1 LCRKMID
8 REPGA
13 HPLTRACLAIASTSA
28 GVDDETV
35 SAPEELLTAANS
47 TDNPLLACFGLL
59 AYWYARRYVAP
70 LAAYE
75 GLSRGLRIAHD
86 SGNEWVE
93 SQIAI
98 NLSRLAATERD
109 RTEAFDFLV
118 MAIRYYHDSGNVS
131 LIRQPL
137 AALAVL
143 FDRLGYYEKAS
154 TISGFATTPLVDV
167 TLPEFQQITT
177 HLREVLGDQYESF
190 AGAGRDMTNAEMV
203 GYAFEQ
209 IDQARADLLRAD
221 ELT

>member
-1 LCRKMID
+1 M
-8 REPGA
+8 
-13 HPLTRACLAIASTSA
+13 
-28 GVDDETV
+28 DDETV
-35 SAPEELLTAANS
+35 AAPEELLTAANS

-59 AYWYARRYVAP
+59 AYWYARRFIAP

-75 GLSRGLRIAHD
+75 GLSRGLMIAHD

-154 TISGFATTPLVDV
+154 TISGFVSTPLVHV
-167 TLPEFQQITT
+167 TLPEFQGITT
-177 HLREVLGDQYESF
+177 HLREVLGDEYELLAS
-190 AGAGRDMTNAEMV
+190 AGKDMTNAQIV
-203 GYAFEQ
+203 SYAFDQ
-209 IDQARADLLRAD
+209 IDRARADRLQAG
-221 ELT
+221 ESP